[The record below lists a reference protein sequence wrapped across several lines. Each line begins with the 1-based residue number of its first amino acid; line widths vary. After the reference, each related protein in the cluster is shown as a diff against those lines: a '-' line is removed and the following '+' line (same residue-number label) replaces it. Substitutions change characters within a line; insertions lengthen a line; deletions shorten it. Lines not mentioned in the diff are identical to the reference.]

1 MALGDSLEICGYLR
15 GIRIV
20 DSMAKK
26 KYRCRFEL
34 WVDYQ
39 DEDKNLAMI
48 KRQAEEIK
56 GLLEKV

>member
-1 MALGDSLEICGYLR
+1 
-15 GIRIV
+15 
-20 DSMAKK
+20 MAKK

-56 GLLEKV
+56 